1 MCSFF
6 VCFFLFGGFCC
17 CFFFFSFFVYFR
29 RLELFSVPKVAFLF
43 QSPWPLRALLLLER
57 SELVLCFPDS

>member
-1 MCSFF
+1 MLSFCVFFF
-6 VCFFLFGGFCC
+6 VWWFLLLL
-17 CFFFFSFFVYFR
+17 FFFSFFVYFR

-43 QSPWPLRALLLLER
+43 QSPWPLRALLLLQR